1 MPGLGVIVMTD
12 FFARL
17 RAGRRFA
24 LVMAFGAGLGG
35 AAPFGLSGAAAQDLV
50 TRGQPPAPIIVRN
63 DLGGDVGAFANRIR
77 AMAAAGQTVEIR
89 GACYSA
95 CTMYLGLP
103 GSCINRNSQFGFHRP
118 SYFGLA
124 LAPEE
129 FDFWSRVIAAHYPPA
144 LRDWYLREG
153 RYSLGLRTISG
164 AQLIDLGVPECHRA

>member
-1 MPGLGVIVMTD
+1 MTEL
-12 FFARL
+12 FARL
-17 RAGRRFA
+17 RAGRSLA
-24 LVMAFGAGLGG
+24 LVLVTMVGAGLTGLTPF
-35 AAPFGLSGAAAQDLV
+35 APGSAAAQSLPAGE
-50 TRGQPPAPIIVRN
+50 GQPAPVIVRN

-118 SYFGLA
+118 SYFGTA

-153 RYSLGLRTISG
+153 RFSAGLRTISG
-164 AQLIDLGVPECHRA
+164 AQLFDLGVTECHRA